1 MRTANRVGALLLGL
15 LLLAVGALVVVEA
28 VLVAAGREPWLL
40 PLDAWWDALTS
51 TTPADSRFLAVSIG
65 VGVLGLVIFA
75 AQVRPWP
82 PHLVAVNTARVNET
96 WSMSRQSVE
105 RRVAAS
111 ADSVTGVRDTRARVR
126 GRQRHWRLR
135 VTGHGPVDRHDAV
148 TDAVRREL
156 GRLDAP
162 QDTPVSVRLRPGRVA

>member
-15 LLLAVGALVVVEA
+15 LLLAVGLLVVVEA
-28 VLVAAGREPWLL
+28 VLVAAGRGPWLL
-40 PLDAWWDALTS
+40 PLDAWFTVLTS

-65 VGVLGLVIFA
+65 VGVLGLAIFA

-82 PHLVAVNTARVNET
+82 PHLVAVNTARPDET
-96 WSMSRQSVE
+96 WSMARHSVE

-111 ADSVTGVRDTRARVR
+111 ADAVTGVRDARARVR
-126 GRQRHWRLR
+126 GRRLHWRLR
-135 VTGHGPVDRHDAV
+135 VTGHGPDDRRAAV
-148 TDAVRREL
+148 ADAVRREL

>member
-15 LLLAVGALVVVEA
+15 LLLAVGVLVVVEA
-28 VLVAAGREPWLL
+28 VFAVAGRDPWLL
-40 PLDAWWDALTS
+40 PLDAWFTALTS
-51 TTPADSRFLAVSIG
+51 TTPADTGFLAVSVG

-82 PHLVAVNTARVNET
+82 PQLVAVNTARSDET
-96 WSMSRQSVE
+96 WFMARRSVE

-111 ADSVTGVRDTRARVR
+111 ADAVPGVRDARVRVR
-126 GRQRHWRLR
+126 GRRRHWRLR
-135 VTGHGPVDRHDAV
+135 VSGHGPDDRRDAV
-148 TDAVRREL
+148 TDAVRHEL

-162 QDTPVSVRLRPGRVA
+162 ADTSVSVRLRAGRVA

>member
-15 LLLAVGALVVVEA
+15 LLLAVGVLAVFEA
-28 VLVAAGREPWLL
+28 VLAAAGRDPWLL
-40 PLDAWWDALTS
+40 PLDAWFDALTS

-65 VGVLGLVIFA
+65 VGLLGLAIFV

-82 PHLVAVNTARVNET
+82 PHDVAVNTARSDGA
-96 WSMSRQSVE
+96 WLMARRSVE
-105 RRVAAS
+105 RRVVAS
-111 ADSVTGVRDTRARVR
+111 ADAVTGVRDARAQVR

-135 VTGHGPVDRHDAV
+135 VTGHGPDDRHDAV
-148 TDAVRREL
+148 ADAVRREL